1 MKKLVYFIVVGA
13 ATLGASAPANA
24 QFAVRMACYSDM
36 QKLCPTEFSARDQ
49 DKMRVCLRA
58 NLSKASE
65 SCQKAVRA
73 QMAADKRD

>member
-1 MKKLVYFIVVGA
+1 VKKAACFIA
-13 ATLGASAPANA
+13 ATLVILAAAAPANA
-24 QFAVRMACYSDM
+24 QIAVRMACYSDM
-36 QKLCPTEFSARDQ
+36 EKLCPTEFSARDQ